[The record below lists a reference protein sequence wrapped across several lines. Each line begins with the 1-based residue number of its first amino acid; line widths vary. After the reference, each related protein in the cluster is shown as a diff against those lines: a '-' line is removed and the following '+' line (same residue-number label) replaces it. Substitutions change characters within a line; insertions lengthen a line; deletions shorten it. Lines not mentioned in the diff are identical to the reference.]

1 MKQIL
6 LFVLLLFLIKP
17 VYSQEAFYPRPGS
30 GYFDG
35 GMGLDWIDGELY
47 YSFHIRPEIA
57 LGNWGVGLD
66 LNFDINKNGNI
77 RKENFNELSDYL
89 SIIRYLRYGEKHDPV
104 YIKLGALDYYN
115 LGHGSIMYQYNNSP
129 SIDTRKIGL
138 VSDIDFGN
146 FGFES
151 IYSTFA
157 EAGVTAVRGYVRPL
171 RFTTLANVP
180 IIGNLEV
187 GGTYAV
193 DFNKYSGVV
202 YVPDYN
208 ASAPLINPIINPSPL
223 WKPEDRGRMQIIG
236 IDLGLPL
243 INSSLFNLQLYSDF
257 TKIINY
263 GGGVATGIMVEM
275 NGLGILNASAKLE
288 RRFNQAQYIASYF
301 NSMYEIQRYQF
312 DTATGTFSSKAD
324 LLASITNPDNGYFGE
339 LDLHFLGVLDV
350 IGSYERLDKTPDSG
364 ILHFVANVSPEG
376 MPIVVR
382 GGYDKTNI
390 GAESQILKVDN
401 NSFMYFEF
409 GYKPMPYILVSMLY
423 KWTFTPIR
431 DANNNVIDYQP
442 QKRIEPRVSFIYP
455 LNF

>member
-1 MKQIL
+1 MKKFFLFAL
-6 LFVLLLFLIKP
+6 LFILIKP
-17 VYSQEAFYPRPGS
+17 VYSQEPFYPRQGS

-35 GMGLDWIDGELY
+35 GFGLNWIDGELY

-57 LGNWGVGLD
+57 LGNWGMGLD

-77 RKENFNELSDYL
+77 RKENFNEFSDYL

-115 LGHGSIMYQYNNSP
+115 LGYGNIMYQYNNSP
-129 SIDTRKIGL
+129 SIDSRKIGL
-138 VSDIDFGN
+138 VTDIDFGS

-157 EAGVTAVRGYVRPL
+157 EAGVTAVRAYVRPL
-171 RFTTLANVP
+171 RFTNLADVP
-180 IIGNLEV
+180 VIGNLVV
-187 GGTYAV
+187 GGSYAV
-193 DFNKYSGVV
+193 DFNKYSGIV
-202 YVPDYN
+202 YVPDYSK
-208 ASAPLINPIINPSPL
+208 ATPVPPFGTSYAL
-223 WKPEDRGRMQIIG
+223 KPEDKGRMQIVG
-236 IDLGLPL
+236 VDLGLPI
-243 INSSLFNLQLYSDF
+243 INSSMFNLQLYTDY

-263 GGGVATGIMVEM
+263 GSGVATGIMLDM
-275 NGLGILNASAKLE
+275 NGLGILNASARLE
-288 RRFNQAQYIASYF
+288 RRFNQAQYIPSYF

-312 DTATGTFSSKAD
+312 DTTNGSFTSKAD
-324 LLASITNPDNGYFGE
+324 LLASMTNPDNGYFGE
-339 LDLHFLGVLDV
+339 LGLHFLGLLDI
-350 IGSYERLDKTPDSG
+350 IGSYERLDKTPNSG
-364 ILHFVANVSPEG
+364 ILHLFANVSSEG
-376 MPIVVR
+376 MPVVVR

-390 GAESQILKVDN
+390 GSESQILKVDN

-409 GYKPMPYILVSMLY
+409 GYKPLPYLLVSMLY

-431 DANNNVIDYQP
+431 DSNNNIIDYQP

>member
-6 LFVLLLFLIKP
+6 LFALLLVLIKP
-17 VYSQEAFYPRPGS
+17 VYSQEAFYPRPGN

-77 RKENFNELSDYL
+77 REENFNELSDYL

-171 RFTTLANVP
+171 RFTTLANIP

-202 YVPDYN
+202 YVPDYSK
-208 ASAPLINPIINPSPL
+208 AGPVPPVGPTSYAL
-223 WKPEDRGRMQIIG
+223 KPEDKGRMQIIG

-312 DTATGTFSSKAD
+312 DTASGTFSSKAD

-339 LDLHFLGVLDV
+339 IDLHFLGALDV
-350 IGSYERLDKTPDSG
+350 IGSYQRLDKTPDSG

-390 GAESQILKVDN
+390 SAESQILKVDN

-409 GYKPMPYILVSMLY
+409 GYKPMPYILVSMIY